1 MRCKECKDKFEPKYF
16 NQKFC
21 MDKDECIKRFAEQ
34 TKMKV
39 WQEKKTKMKAELMTV
54 QDYIKIAQTH
64 FNNYIRQRDKGN
76 LCISCK
82 KPPKKENAG
91 HFYSAGGH
99 YNVRFDE
106 DNVHLQ
112 CEHCNTFLSGNLIPY
127 RANLIKKIGIEKFE
141 NLESIANNEAH
152 HTIDELKMIIKIYK
166 AKVKAF
172 I

>member
-91 HFYSAGGH
+91 HFYSGGGH

-112 CEHCNTFLSGNLIPY
+112 CEHCNTFLSGNLLEY
-127 RANLIKKIGIEKFE
+127 RHNLLMKIGFEKLEELSIRSNHLRKFTIE
-141 NLESIANNEAH
+141 
-152 HTIDELKMIIKIYK
+152 ELKEIAITYKNKIKQLK
-166 AKVKAF
+166 
-172 I
+172 